1 MEKLEKPTRSS
12 RRVPMTYCT
21 TREAADML
29 GISLRTAQLWVENGM
44 LEAWKTE
51 GGHRRITRASIE
63 KLLANTATSNVPA
76 APAAAKPPLENRPF
90 TILVAEDEP
99 DLLRLYELNMM
110 LWPMRPRVLTASN
123 GFQALVMLGSQKPD
137 MMVAD
142 LHMPGMDGFRMLHT
156 LHEMPEAKPMT
167 IVVVSGLDP
176 EEIQARGGVP
186 AGIGILPK
194 PIPFDRL
201 LRFATEAAERKQGQ
215 QPAKV
220 G

>member
-1 MEKLEKPTRSS
+1 
-12 RRVPMTYCT
+12 MTYCT

-51 GGHRRITRASIE
+51 GGHRRITRSSIE
-63 KLLANTATSNVPA
+63 KLLANSPA
-76 APAAAKPPLENRPF
+76 NASASAPPVAEAPPENRPF

-110 LWPMRPRVLTASN
+110 LWPMRPRVLTAGN

-156 LHEMPEAKPMT
+156 LHEMPESKPMT
-167 IVVVSGLDP
+167 IVVVSGLDD
-176 EEIQARGGVP
+176 EEIKARGGVP
-186 AGIGILPK
+186 EGIGVLPK

-201 LRFATEAAERKQGQ
+201 LRFAIEAAERKHARIAASPQ
-215 QPAKV
+215 
-220 G
+220 

>member
-1 MEKLEKPTRSS
+1 MNKPVRSS
-12 RRVPMTYCT
+12 KRVPMTYCT

-51 GGHRRITRASIE
+51 GGHRRIARASIE
-63 KLLANTATSNVPA
+63 KLLASTPA
-76 APAAAKPPLENRPF
+76 SGASSDAHAVEVKAENRPF

-156 LHEMPEAKPMT
+156 LHEMSESKPMT
-167 IVVVSGLDP
+167 IVVVTGLDAD
-176 EEIQARGGVP
+176 EIEARGGVP
-186 AGIGILPK
+186 EGIGILPK

-201 LRFATEAAERKQGQ
+201 LRFAAEAAERKQLVAVPAQ
-215 QPAKV
+215 Q
-220 G
+220 

>member
-1 MEKLEKPTRSS
+1 MEKPARSS

-51 GGHRRITRASIE
+51 GGHRRIARASIE
-63 KLLANTATSNVPA
+63 KLLANTPASSA
-76 APAAAKPPLENRPF
+76 APAHSAPDAPAEKRPF

-123 GFQALVMLGSQKPD
+123 GFQALVMLGSQQPD

-156 LHEMPEAKPMT
+156 LHKMPEAKPMT
-167 IVVVSGLDP
+167 LVVVSGLDP
-176 EEIQARGGVP
+176 EEVHARGGVP
-186 AGIGILPK
+186 EGIAILPK

-201 LRFATEAAERKQGQ
+201 LRYAMEAAERMQAREAATS
-215 QPAKV
+215 P
-220 G
+220 